1 MGNEPQESE
10 KLMPIE
16 IKMDGQ
22 VAVVTLNEGENRFNL
37 EFLSQVMK
45 ALDSVE
51 RQTEANVLVVN
62 SAHDK
67 IFSNGID
74 LDWMLPLLK
83 QNDKAT
89 LKRFIEAMMGMFKRV
104 LLFPMPTIVALN
116 GHAFAGGAIWSC
128 YFDFR
133 FMRSDRGY
141 LCYPEV
147 DLNIPFLP
155 GMLAAMKKAIPRPTL
170 EEMVLTGKRLTAT
183 ECQAHQIITKACP
196 MERLMEETLS
206 FAKALN
212 KKRSTVAAIKADMN
226 KDVVYALEH
235 EDPPIIESGRFFV

>member
-1 MGNEPQESE
+1 
-10 KLMPIE
+10 MPIE
-16 IKMDGQ
+16 IKMDDQ
-22 VAVVTLNEGENRFNL
+22 VAVVTLNEGENRFNPD
-37 EFLSQVMK
+37 FLSQVMK
-45 ALDSVE
+45 ALDHVE
-51 RQTEANVLVVN
+51 NQTEANVLVIN

-74 LDWMLPLLK
+74 LDWLLPVFK
-83 QNDKAT
+83 KNDKAAA
-89 LKRFIEAMMGMFKRV
+89 KGFIEAMMAMFKRV
-104 LLFPMPTIVALN
+104 LLFPMPTIAAIT

-147 DLNIPFLP
+147 DLGIPFLP
-155 GMLAAMKKAIPRPTL
+155 GMLAAMKKATPRHIL

-196 MERLMEETLS
+196 METLMEETLR
-206 FAKALN
+206 FAKTLN
-212 KKRSTVAAIKADMN
+212 KKRSTVAAMKADLN
-226 KDVVYALEH
+226 KEVVYALEH
-235 EDPPIIESGRFFV
+235 EDPPIIDSGRFFV